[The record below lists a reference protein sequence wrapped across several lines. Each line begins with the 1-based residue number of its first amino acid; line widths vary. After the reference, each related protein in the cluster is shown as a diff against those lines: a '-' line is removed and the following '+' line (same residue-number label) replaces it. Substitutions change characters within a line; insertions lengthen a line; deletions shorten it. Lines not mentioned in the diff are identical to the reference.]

1 MCSAAND
8 KAMKV
13 AVTPGDDESF
23 IIYHDGKALQ
33 LHWKGVPP
41 LTRPPA
47 LRICRIGDADRG
59 GVLLLTTD
67 HSLYS
72 AQLQTNRSSLDLTL
86 LRTDVVDVD
95 YCSGSLEL
103 FVVLA
108 NGSVQRQFI
117 TGLGLDRDV
126 HHPHAWQTLS
136 FDPLEIIDE
145 GVRIR
150 RVCCSAQGVVFV
162 SANGETYVMGS
173 CGEVFKAELQPR
185 HMRLYEEGK
194 ELLDLAAGNEHFVML
209 VAPYNLADDVL
220 QLPLTSKEETEDDR
234 ASVKSLSSGNS
245 VRSFA
250 ANTRHLLH
258 QGYAL
263 LHTQLFTF
271 GASNNGLLG
280 TGDHIRR
287 ANVARLQKL
296 DSMGVCSIAAG
307 LEHTVAR
314 TLDGR
319 LYHWGLNTHAQ
330 LGEDVSAPKE
340 ITIADQAAAL
350 PLEQNSALEATCGDY
365 HTLLLNASGQIQSL
379 QPPPPMRHLQQSST
393 YAQTLLQLQLGA
405 AWPHQLRLLMCSG
418 GYTVHNQR
426 QFQRHYHYYLSHLQS
441 QLQLLLKHRQAVQ
454 TLQIWQQQS
463 SLDALSALGPLLV
476 NWERML
482 CLLVATL
489 HSLEGFYRA
498 DFVQPADLLFIC
510 YHKEYIELFESY
522 TKAFCNVYSVNG
534 FGEAVASIAGL
545 SSPLAELNEES
556 YVTRLFQQP
565 FSIHQLFI
573 QFMELLVKTQPEY
586 NEHRLAW
593 TEFARQCCI
602 SQELAVNTKDFWN
615 SNDRNPRIV
624 QFRRSQRRVILTSAL
639 VPLKLVSSVLSMTS
653 NSFILFSDFLC
664 QVEGKSLYSYPLT
677 TLWVWSEGET
687 GLRLTTPEK
696 SFLVVTRSQEM
707 RKVWLDQL
715 QSSIVSALG
724 RPLGSPVPSARSTGY
739 EYSREHPKYARVKAC
754 GTWRKG
760 VLHGN
765 CYLEYPD
772 GSVYC
777 GEVSQGIIEGYGKM
791 VIPSTGLYVGHFKG
805 SRFHGH
811 GLYEIHC
818 KDSHESEIYE
828 GNFCEGLFHGH
839 GMMRNNRYIYVGEYQ
854 ANTRCGYGVM
864 EDLISG
870 DKYMG
875 MFAENKRVGIGSCI
889 TNRGD
894 YFEGSFAG
902 DDLVGSGVA
911 IFENDYYYEGELSLH
926 GPNGRGEYYMPS
938 GDAGIAGASAMGS
951 SEENDDNYE
960 LIGNK
965 MFGQLSG
972 SWETVRVQA
981 GELVL
986 NRRFPKYPSSLGRKV
1001 VDHNRKWR
1009 SLFQNFESDLASCT
1023 ANTSSGS
1030 TLAAVSDSTLKKP
1043 AKPSLSTAQ
1052 LWNCISV
1059 YMSKQRA
1066 RAGSK
1071 PGNYFNNILL
1081 SLPLPQKSPSPVAKA
1096 RTTTT
1101 ALTKLHAEAASALDF
1116 LGFPPRR
1123 IHSQEALNS
1132 KQSGLQRADSLLSM
1146 GHNSTRDLDTSSLA
1160 SFQLDRSLLNSTFNG
1175 DGHESSTLNES
1186 FGSMTQSSI
1195 NNNNNNVS
1203 KHTSNGSDCSIT
1215 STNSSTSAMLEQV
1228 PSFGMASTL
1237 TEQDVAS
1244 IRVYLEQAF
1253 KDRHHPLHALN
1264 ERIANCF
1271 HYSYG
1276 YWKVKPTPIL
1286 AKQAMREWESISRRI
1301 YRFVRKM
1308 FPALPEDYC
1317 HLEGSREV
1325 ISHITLL
1332 YPLVLS
1338 EGIYST
1344 LFVLYANKYSR
1355 KDEMYRQNLNHAEKL
1370 NDQELVVLMGHESF
1384 LHTVMLDPKFEES
1397 VQTLKQ
1403 LQEKFSPQDMLTVIQ
1418 RSTQLLT
1425 EAYEHAMSA
1434 NAAQL
1439 NADNMIPLTMLTM
1452 LRAAVPHLGAE
1463 LALLDD
1469 LTGGPNFQAEM
1480 NGMAGYCYTTLKAAY
1495 EHVTLK
1501 ALQNTP

>member
-1 MCSAAND
+1 MASAAAD
-8 KAMKV
+8 SAGV
-13 AVTPGDDESF
+13 SQEEEERESF
-23 IIYHDGKALQ
+23 VIYHDGRALQ
-33 LHWKGVPP
+33 LHWRGVPP
-41 LTRPPA
+41 LTRTPA
-47 LRICRIGDADRG
+47 SRICSIGD
-59 GVLLLTTD
+59 VLLLLTTD
-67 HSLYS
+67 HALYS
-72 AQLQTNRSSLDLTL
+72 AQLQTNRSSLDLQL
-86 LRTDVVDVD
+86 LRTDVVDMD
-95 YCSGSLEL
+95 FCSGSQEL
-103 FVVLA
+103 FVVLS
-108 NGSVQRQFI
+108 NGSVQRQLI
-117 TGLGLDRDV
+117 TASGRDI

-136 FDPLEIIDE
+136 FDPLELLAE
-145 GVRIR
+145 GVRIQ

-162 SANGETYVMGS
+162 GAGGETYVMGT
-173 CGEVFKAELQPR
+173 CGEVFKAEQQPR

-220 QLPLTSKEETEDDR
+220 QLQVANPRDEPEDDR

-245 VRSFA
+245 ERSFA

-287 ANVARLQKL
+287 ANVMRVQKL

-307 LEHTVAR
+307 LEHTVSR

-319 LYHWGLNTHAQ
+319 LYHWGLNSHAQ
-330 LGEDVSAPKE
+330 LGEDLSSPME
-340 ITIADQAAAL
+340 ITIADNATCL
-350 PLEQNSALEATCGDY
+350 PMEQKSALEATCGDY

-405 AWPHQLRLLMCSG
+405 AWPRQLRLLMCSG
-418 GYTVHNQR
+418 GFTLQNQR
-426 QFQRHYHYYLSHLQS
+426 QFQRQYHYYLSHLQS

-454 TLQIWQQQS
+454 TLEIWQRQS
-463 SLDALSALGPLLV
+463 ALETLSALGPLLV
-476 NWERML
+476 SWERML

-510 YHKEYIELFESY
+510 HHKEYIDLFDGY
-522 TKAFCNVYSVNG
+522 TKAYCDVFSVNG
-534 FGEAVASIAGL
+534 FGEAVAAIAGL
-545 SSPLAELNEES
+545 NSPLAELNEES

-565 FSIHQLFI
+565 FSVYQLFV
-573 QFMELLVKTQPEY
+573 QFMELLVRTQPEY
-586 NEHRLAW
+586 GEHRVAW
-593 TEFARQCCI
+593 TEFARHSCI
-602 SQELAVNTKDFWN
+602 SQELAVNTRDFWS

-624 QFRRSQRRVILTSAL
+624 QFRRRQRRVILTSAL
-639 VPLKLVSSVLSMTS
+639 VPLKLVTTGISMSS

-664 QVEGKSLYSYPLT
+664 QVGGNSLYSYPLT
-677 TLWVWSEGET
+677 TLWVWTEGELC
-687 GLRLTTPEK
+687 LRLTTPEK
-696 SFLVVTRSQEM
+696 SFLVATRTQEM

-715 QSSIVSALG
+715 QSSIVASLG

-739 EYSREHPKYARVKAC
+739 EFSREHAKYSRVKAC

-760 VLHGN
+760 VMHGN

-777 GEVSQGIIEGYGKM
+777 GELNHRVIEGYGKM

-805 SRFHGH
+805 GRFHGH
-811 GLYEIHC
+811 GVYEMHC
-818 KDSHESEIYE
+818 KDAPESEIYE

-854 ANTRCGYGVM
+854 ANARCGYGVL
-864 EDLISG
+864 EDLVSG

-875 MFAENKRVGIGSCI
+875 MFADNKRAGIGSCI

-894 YFEGSFAG
+894 YFEGNFAA
-902 DDLVGSGVA
+902 DDLLGNGVA
-911 IFENDYYYEGELSLH
+911 VFENDYYYEGELTLQ
-926 GPNGRGEYYMPS
+926 GPSGRGEYYMPCGEAGNVS
-938 GDAGIAGASAMGS
+938 GES
-951 SEENDDNYE
+951 DDTCE

-972 SWETVRVQA
+972 SWETVRIQA

-986 NRRFPKYPSSLGRKV
+986 NRRFPKYPSSLGRQV

-1009 SLFQNFESDLASCT
+1009 SLFNNFETDLANCT
-1023 ANTSSGS
+1023 ASSHPSSAPGG
-1030 TLAAVSDSTLKKP
+1030 TLRKSSKP
-1043 AKPSLSTAQ
+1043 ALSTAQ
-1052 LWNCISV
+1052 LWNCIAV

-1066 RAGSK
+1066 REGAK

-1081 SLPLPQKSPSPVAKA
+1081 SLPLPQKTSSPLAKA
-1096 RTTTT
+1096 RTTTN
-1101 ALTKLHAEAASALDF
+1101 ALSKLQTEAASALDF

-1123 IHSQEALNS
+1123 IHSQETLIS
-1132 KQSGLQRADSLLSM
+1132 KPGGLQRADSLLSM

-1160 SFQLDRSLLNSTFNG
+1160 SFQLDQSLLNSTFNSE
-1175 DGHESSTLNES
+1175 ESTTLNES
-1186 FGSMTQSSI
+1186 FASLGH
-1195 NNNNNNVS
+1195 NNNNNNGIS
-1203 KHTSNGSDCSIT
+1203 KQKNSSDCSIT
-1215 STNSSTSAMLEQV
+1215 STASTTSAMLDQV

-1237 TEQDVAS
+1237 TEQDLAS
-1244 IRVYLEQAF
+1244 IRLYLEQAF
-1253 KDRHHPLHALN
+1253 KDRHHPLYALN

-1317 HLEGSREV
+1317 HMEGSREV

-1370 NDQELVVLMGHESF
+1370 KDQELVELMGHESF
-1384 LHTVMLDPKFEES
+1384 LQTVMLDPKFEES

-1425 EAYEHAMSA
+1425 EAYEHAMSGEFSFKKSKSLLFFIPNPTA

-1469 LTGGPNFQAEM
+1469 LTGPNFQAEM

-1495 EHVTLK
+1495 EFVTLR
-1501 ALQNTP
+1501 ALQKNP

>member
-1 MCSAAND
+1 MASAA
-8 KAMKV
+8 
-13 AVTPGDDESF
+13 DDSTSVGQEEQESF
-23 IIYHDGKALQ
+23 SIFHEGRTLQ
-33 LHWKGVPP
+33 LHWRGLPP
-41 LTRPPA
+41 LRRAPA
-47 LRICRIGDADRG
+47 SRICSIGEG
-59 GVLLLTTD
+59 LLLLTTD
-67 HSLYS
+67 HALYS
-72 AQLQTNRSSLDLTL
+72 AQLQANRSHLDLQL

-95 YCSGSLEL
+95 FCSGRQEL
-103 FVVLA
+103 FVVLSS
-108 NGSVQRQFI
+108 GSVQRQVI
-117 TGLGLDRDV
+117 GSGRDV
-126 HHPHAWQTLS
+126 GHPHAWQTLG
-136 FDPLEIIDE
+136 FDPLELLAE

-162 SANGETYVMGS
+162 GAGGETYVMGS
-173 CGEVFKAELQPR
+173 CGEVFKAEQQPR

-220 QLPLTSKEETEDDR
+220 QLQVANAKEEPEDER
-234 ASVKSLSSGNS
+234 ASVKSLSSDNS
-245 VRSFA
+245 ERSFA

-287 ANVARLQKL
+287 ANVTRLQKL

-307 LEHTVAR
+307 LEHTVVR

-319 LYHWGLNTHAQ
+319 LYHWGLNNHSQ
-330 LGEDVSAPKE
+330 LGEDVSSPME
-340 ITIADQAAAL
+340 ITIADNVASL
-350 PLEQNSALEATCGDY
+350 PIEQNSALEATCGDY
-365 HTLLLNASGQIQSL
+365 HTLLLKASGQIQSL

-405 AWPHQLRLLMCSG
+405 AWPRQLRLLMCSG
-418 GYTVHNQR
+418 RYTVQNQR
-426 QFQRHYHYYLSHLQS
+426 QFQRQYHYYLSHLQS

-454 TLQIWQQQS
+454 TLEIWQRQS
-463 SLDALSALGPLLV
+463 ALESISVLGPLLV
-476 NWERML
+476 CWERML

-510 YHKEYIELFESY
+510 HYKEYIDLFDAY
-522 TKAFCNVYSVNG
+522 TKSYCDVYSVNG
-534 FGEAVASIAGL
+534 FGEAVAAIAGL

-556 YVTRLFQQP
+556 YVIRLFQQP
-565 FSIHQLFI
+565 FSIYQLFV

-586 NEHRLAW
+586 GEHRVAW
-593 TEFARQCCI
+593 SEFARHSCI
-602 SQELAVNTKDFWN
+602 SQELAVNTKDFWS

-624 QFRRSQRRVILTSAL
+624 QFRKRERRVILTSAL
-639 VPLKLVSSVLSMTS
+639 VPLKLVTSAISISS

-664 QVEGKSLYSYPLT
+664 QVGGNSLYSYPLT
-677 TLWVWSEGET
+677 TLWVWTEGDLC
-687 GLRLTTPEK
+687 LRLTTPEK
-696 SFLVVTRSQEM
+696 SFLVSTRSQEM

-715 QSSIVSALG
+715 QSSIVASLG
-724 RPLGSPVPSARSTGY
+724 RPLGSPVPSTRSTGY
-739 EYSREHPKYARVKAC
+739 EFSREHPKFSRVKAC

-777 GEVSQGIIEGYGKM
+777 GELQHGVIEGYGKM
-791 VIPSTGLYVGHFKG
+791 VIPSSGLYVGHFKG
-805 SRFHGH
+805 GRFHGY
-811 GLYEIHC
+811 GVYETHS
-818 KDSHESEIYE
+818 KDSPESEVYE

-854 ANTRCGYGVM
+854 ANARSGYGVI
-864 EDLISG
+864 EDLVSG

-875 MFAENKRVGIGSCI
+875 MFADNKRSGIGSCI

-894 YFEGSFAG
+894 YFEGSFSG
-902 DDLVGSGVA
+902 DDLMGSGVA
-911 IFENDYYYEGELSLH
+911 VFENDYYYEGELTLN

-938 GDAGIAGASAMGS
+938 GDACGGSGVIPAGES
-951 SEENDDNYE
+951 DDTCE

-972 SWETVRVQA
+972 SWETVRIQA

-986 NRRFPKYPSSLGRKV
+986 NRRFPKYPSSLGRQV

-1009 SLFQNFESDLASCT
+1009 SLFNNFESDLANCT
-1023 ANTSSGS
+1023 ATNSSSGGIPS
-1030 TLAAVSDSTLKKP
+1030 GGTLRKSS
-1043 AKPSLSTAQ
+1043 KPSLSTAQ
-1052 LWNCISV
+1052 LWNCIAV

-1066 RAGSK
+1066 REGAK

-1081 SLPLPQKSPSPVAKA
+1081 SLPLPQKTSSPLAKA
-1096 RTTTT
+1096 RTTTN
-1101 ALTKLHAEAASALDF
+1101 ALSKLQTEAASALDF

-1123 IHSQEALNS
+1123 IHSQETLNS
-1132 KQSGLQRADSLLSM
+1132 KPGGLQRADSLLSM
-1146 GHNSTRDLDTSSLA
+1146 GHNSSRDLDTSSLA
-1160 SFQLDRSLLNSTFNG
+1160 SFQLDPTLLNSTVNG
-1175 DGHESSTLNES
+1175 EESSTLNES
-1186 FGSMTQSSI
+1186 FSKLSH
-1195 NNNNNNVS
+1195 NNNNNSIS
-1203 KHTSNGSDCSIT
+1203 KHMNNSDCSIT
-1215 STNSSTSAMLEQV
+1215 STTSTTSAMLEQV
-1228 PSFGMASTL
+1228 PSFGMASVL

-1244 IRVYLEQAF
+1244 IRLYLEQAF
-1253 KDRHHPLHALN
+1253 KDRHHPLYALN
-1264 ERIANCF
+1264 DRIANCF

-1317 HLEGSREV
+1317 HMEGSREV

-1355 KDEMYRQNLNHAEKL
+1355 KDEMYRQNLNLAEKL
-1370 NDQELVVLMGHESF
+1370 KDQELVELMGHESF
-1384 LHTVMLDPKFEES
+1384 LHNVMLDPKFQES
-1397 VQTLKQ
+1397 VQTLKE

-1425 EAYEHAMSA
+1425 EAYEHAMA
-1434 NAAQL
+1434 DNAAQL

-1501 ALQNTP
+1501 ALQKNP

>member
-1 MCSAAND
+1 MASAS
-8 KAMKV
+8 
-13 AVTPGDDESF
+13 DDSTSAGQEDQESF
-23 IIYHDGKALQ
+23 AIYHEGRALQ
-33 LHWKGVPP
+33 LHWRGLPP
-41 LTRPPA
+41 LRRAPA
-47 LRICRIGDADRG
+47 SRICSIGDG
-59 GVLLLTTD
+59 LLLLTTD
-67 HSLYS
+67 HALYS
-72 AQLQTNRSSLDLTL
+72 AQLQANRRQLDLQI
-86 LRTDVVDVD
+86 LRTDVVDMD
-95 YCSGSLEL
+95 FCSGSQEL
-103 FVVLA
+103 FVVLS
-108 NGSVQRQFI
+108 NGSVQRQI
-117 TGLGLDRDV
+117 TGSGREV
-126 HHPHAWQTLS
+126 GHPHAWQTLA
-136 FDPLEIIDE
+136 FDPLELLAE

-162 SANGETYVMGS
+162 GASGETYVMGS
-173 CGEVFKAELQPR
+173 CGEVFNAEQQPR

-220 QLPLTSKEETEDDR
+220 QLQLASAKDDPEDER
-234 ASVKSLSSGNS
+234 ASVKSLSSDNS

-287 ANVARLQKL
+287 ANVMRLQKL

-319 LYHWGLNTHAQ
+319 LYHWGLNNHSQ
-330 LGEDVSAPKE
+330 LGEDVSSPME
-340 ITIADQAAAL
+340 ITIADNAASL
-350 PLEQNSALEATCGDY
+350 PIEQNSALEATCGDY

-405 AWPHQLRLLMCSG
+405 AWPRQLRLLMCSG
-418 GYTVHNQR
+418 GFTLQNQR
-426 QFQRHYHYYLSHLQS
+426 KFQRQYHYYLSHLQS

-454 TLQIWQQQS
+454 LLEIWQRQS
-463 SLDALSALGPLLV
+463 ALEAISVLGPLLV
-476 NWERML
+476 SWERML

-510 YHKEYIELFESY
+510 HYKEYIELFDGY
-522 TKAFCNVYSVNG
+522 TKAYCDVYSVNG
-534 FGEAVASIAGL
+534 FGEAVAAVAGL

-565 FSIHQLFI
+565 FSIYQLFV
-573 QFMELLVKTQPEY
+573 QFMELLVRTQPEY
-586 NEHRLAW
+586 GEHRVAW
-593 TEFARQCCI
+593 SEFARLSCI
-602 SQELAVNTKDFWN
+602 SQELAVNTRDFWS

-624 QFRRSQRRVILTSAL
+624 QFRRRQRRVILTSAL
-639 VPLKLVSSVLSMTS
+639 VPLKLVTSGLSISSY
-653 NSFILFSDFLC
+653 SFILFSDFLC
-664 QVEGKSLYSYPLT
+664 QVGGNSLFSYPLT
-677 TLWVWSEGET
+677 TLWVWTEGDLS
-687 GLRLTTPEK
+687 LRLTTPEK
-696 SFLVVTRSQEM
+696 TFLVTTRSQEM

-715 QSSIVSALG
+715 QSSIVASLG
-724 RPLGSPVPSARSTGY
+724 RPLGSAVPSARSTGY
-739 EYSREHPKYARVKAC
+739 EFSREHTKFSRVKAC

-777 GEVSQGIIEGYGKM
+777 GELHHGVIEGYGKM
-791 VIPSTGLYVGHFKG
+791 VIPASGLYVGHFKG
-805 SRFHGH
+805 GRFHGH
-811 GLYEIHC
+811 GVYEMHS
-818 KDSHESEIYE
+818 KDSPESEVYE

-854 ANTRCGYGVM
+854 ANVRSGYGVI
-864 EDLISG
+864 EDLVSG

-875 MFAENKRVGIGSCI
+875 MFADNKRSGIGSCI

-894 YFEGSFAG
+894 YFEGNFSG
-902 DDLVGSGVA
+902 DDLMGSGVA
-911 IFENDYYYEGELSLH
+911 VFENDYYYEGELTLH

-938 GDAGIAGASAMGS
+938 GDAAGGNGVIATGESD
-951 SEENDDNYE
+951 ETCE

-972 SWETVRVQA
+972 SWETVRIQA

-986 NRRFPKYPSSLGRKV
+986 NRRFPKYPSSLGRQV

-1009 SLFQNFESDLASCT
+1009 SLFNNFESDLANCT
-1023 ANTSSGS
+1023 ANSSSSGGNPS
-1030 TLAAVSDSTLKKP
+1030 VGTLRKNS
-1043 AKPSLSTAQ
+1043 KPSLSTAQ
-1052 LWNCISV
+1052 LWNCIAV

-1066 RAGSK
+1066 REGAK

-1081 SLPLPQKSPSPVAKA
+1081 SLPLPQKTSSPLAKA
-1096 RTTTT
+1096 RSTTNP
-1101 ALTKLHAEAASALDF
+1101 LSKLQTEAASALDF

-1123 IHSQEALNS
+1123 IHSQETLNS
-1132 KQSGLQRADSLLSM
+1132 KPGGLQRADSLLSV
-1146 GHNSTRDLDTSSLA
+1146 GHNSSRDLDTSSLA
-1160 SFQLDRSLLNSTFNG
+1160 SFQMEQSLLNDSVNA
-1175 DGHESSTLNES
+1175 DESSTLNES
-1186 FGSMTQSSI
+1186 FTKLSH
-1195 NNNNNNVS
+1195 NNNNSIS
-1203 KHTSNGSDCSIT
+1203 KHMNNSDCSIT
-1215 STNSSTSAMLEQV
+1215 STTSTTSAMLEQV
-1228 PSFGMASTL
+1228 PSFGMASVL

-1244 IRVYLEQAF
+1244 IRLYLEQAF
-1253 KDRHHPLHALN
+1253 KDRHHPLYALN

-1317 HLEGSREV
+1317 HMEGSREV

-1355 KDEMYRQNLNHAEKL
+1355 KDEMYRQNLNLAEKL
-1370 NDQELVVLMGHESF
+1370 KDQELVELMGHERF
-1384 LHTVMLDPKFEES
+1384 LQNVMLDPKFEES
-1397 VQTLKQ
+1397 VQSLKE

-1425 EAYEHAMSA
+1425 EAYEHAMAA

-1495 EHVTLK
+1495 EHVTLR
-1501 ALQNTP
+1501 ALQKTP

>member
-1 MCSAAND
+1 MAAQAVQETPPSA
-8 KAMKV
+8 
-13 AVTPGDDESF
+13 PGDPECF
-23 IIYHDGKALQ
+23 AVYYKGRRLQ
-33 LHWKGVPP
+33 VKWRGIPP
-41 LTRPPA
+41 LTRAPA
-47 LRICRIGDADRG
+47 SRIRSLGSDLL
-59 GVLLLTTD
+59 LLLTTD
-67 HSLYS
+67 HALYAGHRQALGASLEL
-72 AQLQTNRSSLDLTL
+72 QLLCPDVLDM
-86 LRTDVVDVD
+86 DF
-95 YCSGSLEL
+95 CAGSQEL
-103 FVVLA
+103 FVVRA
-108 NGSVQRQFI
+108 SGAVQRAMGPQ
-117 TGLGLDRDV
+117 LLQ
-126 HHPHAWQTLS
+126 PPAWQTLG
-136 FDPLEIIDE
+136 FDPLELRAE

-150 RVCCSAQGVVFV
+150 RVCCSAEGAVFV
-162 SANGETYVMGS
+162 GAGGETYVMGS
-173 CGEVFKAELQPR
+173 CGEVFSQEQQPR

-194 ELLDLAAGNEHFVML
+194 ELLDLAAGSEHFVML

-220 QLPLTSKEETEDDR
+220 QLPPSLGAKEEQEDER
-234 ASVKSLSSGNS
+234 ASVKSLSSGHS
-245 VRSFA
+245 ERSFA

-263 LHTQLFTF
+263 LHTQLFSF

-287 ANVARLQKL
+287 ANVTRLQKL

-319 LYHWGLNTHAQ
+319 LYHWGLNSQQQ
-330 LGEDVSAPKE
+330 LGEELSAPTE
-340 ITIADQAAAL
+340 ITISDQAGTLADL
-350 PLEQNSALEATCGDY
+350 PAEQRSALEATCGDY
-365 HTLLLNASGQIQSL
+365 QTLLLNAAGQMQSL
-379 QPPPPMRHLQQSST
+379 QPPPPLRHHQQSST

-405 AWPHQLRLLMCSG
+405 AWPQQLRLLMSSG
-418 GYTVHNQR
+418 GYTLQNQR
-426 QFQRHYHYYLSHLQS
+426 QFQRQYHYYLSHLQS

-454 TLQIWQQQS
+454 TLEIWQRQS
-463 SLDALSALGPLLV
+463 ALEALSSLGPLLV
-476 NWERML
+476 SWERML

-510 YHKEYIELFESY
+510 HHKEYIELFDGY
-522 TKAFCNVYSVNG
+522 TKAYCDVYSVNG
-534 FGEAVASIAGL
+534 FGEAVAAIAGL

-565 FSIHQLFI
+565 FSIYQLFV
-573 QFMELLVKTQPEY
+573 QFMELLVRTLPEY
-586 NEHRLAW
+586 GEHRVAW
-593 TEFARQCCI
+593 AEFARQSCI
-602 SQELAVNTKDFWN
+602 SQELAVNTRDFWS

-624 QFRRSQRRVILTSAL
+624 QFRRRQRRVILTSAL
-639 VPLKLVSSVLSMTS
+639 VPLKLASSGMSMPISS

-664 QVEGKSLYSYPLT
+664 QVGGRELHSYPLT
-677 TLWVWSEGET
+677 TLWVWSEGEL

-696 SFLVVTRSQEM
+696 SFVVATRTQEM

-715 QSSIVSALG
+715 QSSIVAALG

-739 EYSREHPKYARVKAC
+739 EFSREHPKFSRVKAC

-777 GEVSQGIIEGYGKM
+777 GELQHGVIEGYGKM
-791 VIPSTGLYVGHFKG
+791 VIPATGLYVGHFKG
-805 SRFHGH
+805 GRFHGH
-811 GLYEIHC
+811 GVYEMHS
-818 KDSHESEIYE
+818 KDSPQESEVYE

-854 ANTRCGYGVM
+854 ANARSGYGVM
-864 EDLISG
+864 EDLVTG

-875 MFAENKRVGIGSCI
+875 MFADNKRAGVGSCI

-902 DDLVGSGVA
+902 DDLVGNGVA
-911 IFENDYYYEGELSLH
+911 VFENDYYYEGELTLH
-926 GPNGRGEYYMPS
+926 GPSGRGEYYMPS
-938 GDAGIAGASAMGS
+938 GDAGGSCAALDAGGEA
-951 SEENDDNYE
+951 DDSCE

-972 SWETVRVQA
+972 SWETVRIQS

-986 NRRFPKYPSSLGRKV
+986 NRRFPKYPSSLGRQV

-1009 SLFQNFESDLASCT
+1009 LLFQNFESDLATCT
-1023 ANTSSGS
+1023 AGNAGGSQSAASGG
-1030 TLAAVSDSTLKKP
+1030 TLRKP
-1043 AKPSLSTAQ
+1043 VKPSLSTAQ
-1052 LWNCISV
+1052 LWTCIAV
-1059 YMSKQRA
+1059 YMSKQRN
-1066 RAGSK
+1066 REGSK

-1081 SLPLPQKSPSPVAKA
+1081 SLPLPQKTSSPLAKA
-1096 RTTTT
+1096 RSAANTS
-1101 ALTKLHAEAASALDF
+1101 LVKLQSEAASALDF
-1116 LGFPPRR
+1116 LGFTPRR
-1123 IHSQEALNS
+1123 IHSQETLNG
-1132 KQSGLQRADSLLSM
+1132 KPNGLQRADSLLSM
-1146 GHNSTRDLDTSSLA
+1146 GHNSSSQDLDANSLA
-1160 SFQLDRSLLNSTFNG
+1160 SFQLDHNLLNSTFNG
-1175 DGHESSTLNES
+1175 DESGALNDS
-1186 FGSMTQSSI
+1186 FAS
-1195 NNNNNNVS
+1195 NNNNSIS
-1203 KHTSNGSDCSIT
+1203 KHMNNSDCSIT
-1215 STNSSTSAMLEQV
+1215 STTSTNAVLDQV

-1237 TEQDVAS
+1237 SEQDVAS
-1244 IRVYLEQAF
+1244 IRLYLEQAF
-1253 KDRHHPLHALN
+1253 KDRHHPLYALN

-1317 HLEGSREV
+1317 HMEASREV

-1355 KDEMYRQNLNHAEKL
+1355 KDEMYRQNLNYAEKL
-1370 NDQELVVLMGHESF
+1370 KDQELVELMGHESF
-1384 LHTVMLDPKFEES
+1384 LYNVMLDPKFEDS

-1425 EAYEHAMSA
+1425 EAYEHAMAA

-1495 EHVTLK
+1495 EHVTLR
-1501 ALQNTP
+1501 ALQRTS

>member
-1 MCSAAND
+1 MASAAD
-8 KAMKV
+8 A
-13 AVTPGDDESF
+13 TTSDDQESF
-23 IIYHDGKALQ
+23 AIYHEGQRLQ
-33 LHWKGVPP
+33 LHWRGVPP
-41 LTRPPA
+41 LTRSPA
-47 LRICRIGDADRG
+47 SCIRRIGESL
-59 GVLLLTTD
+59 LLLTTD
-67 HSLYS
+67 HALYS
-72 AQLQTNRSSLDLTL
+72 AHLQANRSSLELEL
-86 LRTDVVDVD
+86 LRTDILDID
-95 YCSGSLEL
+95 FCSGSQEL
-103 FVVLA
+103 FVVLT
-108 NGSVQRQFI
+108 NGSVQRQVV
-117 TGLGLDRDV
+117 TGSGREV
-126 HHPHAWQTLS
+126 HHPHTWQTLS
-136 FDPLEIIDE
+136 FDPLELLAE

-150 RVCCSAQGVVFV
+150 RVCCSTQGVVFV
-162 SANGETYVMGS
+162 GSAGETYVMGS
-173 CGEVFKAELQPR
+173 CGEVFNSEQQPR

-209 VAPYNLADDVL
+209 VAPYNIADDVL
-220 QLPLTSKEETEDDR
+220 QLPAASSKDDAEDEQ

-245 VRSFA
+245 ERSFA

-263 LHTQLFTF
+263 LHTQIFTF

-319 LYHWGLNTHAQ
+319 LYHWGLNTHQQ
-330 LGEDVSAPKE
+330 LGQDVSSPME
-340 ITIADQAAAL
+340 ITISDQAAYL
-350 PLEQNSALEATCGDY
+350 PPEQKSALEATCGDY
-365 HTLLLNASGQIQSL
+365 QTLFLNAEGQVQSL
-379 QPPPPMRHLQQSST
+379 QPPPPLRHLQQSST

-405 AWPHQLRLLMCSG
+405 AWPQQLRLLMCSG
-418 GYTVHNQR
+418 GYTLQNHR
-426 QFQRHYHYYLSHLQS
+426 QFQRQYHYYLSHLQS

-454 TLQIWQQQS
+454 TLEIWQRQS
-463 SLDALSALGPLLV
+463 ALEALSALGPLLV
-476 NWERML
+476 SWNRML

-510 YHKEYIELFESY
+510 HHKEYIDLFDAY
-522 TKAFCNVYSVNG
+522 TKAYCDIYSVNG
-534 FGEAVASIAGL
+534 FGEAVASILGL
-545 SSPLAELNEES
+545 NSPLAELNEES

-565 FSIHQLFI
+565 FSIYQLFV
-573 QFMELLVKTQPEY
+573 QFMELLVRTQPEY
-586 NEHRLAW
+586 GEHRVAW
-593 TEFARQCCI
+593 TEFARLSCI
-602 SQELAVNTKDFWN
+602 SQELAVNTRDFWS

-624 QFRRSQRRVILTSAL
+624 QFRRRQRRVILTSAL
-639 VPLKLVSSVLSMTS
+639 VPLKLVTSGISMSS

-664 QVEGKSLYSYPLT
+664 QVGSNSLYSYPLT
-677 TLWVWSEGET
+677 TLWVWSEGEMC
-687 GLRLTTPEK
+687 LRLTTPEK
-696 SFLVVTRSQEM
+696 SFVVATRTQEM

-715 QSSIVSALG
+715 QSSIVAALG
-724 RPLGSPVPSARSTGY
+724 RPLGSPVPSSRSTGY
-739 EYSREHPKYARVKAC
+739 EFSREHPKFSRVKAC

-777 GEVSQGIIEGYGKM
+777 GELHQGVIEGYGKM
-791 VIPSTGLYVGHFKG
+791 VTPSSGLYVGHFKG
-805 SRFHGH
+805 GRFHGH
-811 GLYEIHC
+811 GVYEIHS
-818 KDSHESEIYE
+818 KDSPESEVYE

-854 ANTRCGYGVM
+854 ANARSGYGVM
-864 EDLISG
+864 EDLVTG

-875 MFAENKRVGIGSCI
+875 MFVDNKRSGIGNCV
-889 TNRGD
+889 TNHGD
-894 YFEGSFAG
+894 YFEGNFAG
-902 DDLVGSGVA
+902 DDLVGNGVA
-911 IFENDYYYEGELSLH
+911 VFENDYYYEGELTLH
-926 GPNGRGEYYMPS
+926 GPNGRGEYYMPNS
-938 GDAGIAGASAMGS
+938 DAGASSGAVDANG
-951 SEENDDNYE
+951 EADDCCE

-972 SWETVRVQA
+972 SWETVRIQA

-986 NRRFPKYPSSLGRKV
+986 NRRFPKYPSSLGRQV

-1009 SLFQNFESDLASCT
+1009 SLFHNFESDLANCT
-1023 ANTSSGS
+1023 ASHSGS
-1030 TLAAVSDSTLKKP
+1030 YQSSAAGGTLRKP
-1043 AKPSLSTAQ
+1043 SKTSLSTAQ
-1052 LWNCISV
+1052 IWNCIAV
-1059 YMSKQRA
+1059 YMSKQRT
-1066 RAGSK
+1066 REGSK

-1081 SLPLPQKSPSPVAKA
+1081 SLPLPQKTSSPLAKA
-1096 RTTTT
+1096 RSTTNT
-1101 ALTKLHAEAASALDF
+1101 LNKLQSEAATVLNFLD
-1116 LGFPPRR
+1116 FPPRR
-1123 IHSQEALNS
+1123 IHSQETLNS
-1132 KQSGLQRADSLLSM
+1132 KPGGLQRADSLLSM
-1146 GHNSTRDLDTSSLA
+1146 GHNSSRDLDTGSLA
-1160 SFQLDRSLLNSTFNG
+1160 SFQLDQSLLNSTFNS
-1175 DGHESSTLNES
+1175 DEANNINDAFAT
-1186 FGSMTQSSI
+1186 
-1195 NNNNNNVS
+1195 NNNNSIS
-1203 KHTSNGSDCSIT
+1203 KHMNNSDCSIT
-1215 STNSSTSAMLEQV
+1215 STTSTSAMLDQV

-1244 IRVYLEQAF
+1244 IRLYLEQAF
-1253 KDRHHPLHALN
+1253 KDRHHPLYALN

-1301 YRFVRKM
+1301 YRFIRKM

-1317 HLEGSREV
+1317 HMEVSREV

-1355 KDEMYRQNLNHAEKL
+1355 KDEMYRQNLNYAEKL
-1370 NDQELVVLMGHESF
+1370 KDQELVELMGHESF

-1425 EAYEHAMSA
+1425 EAYEHAMAA

-1495 EHVTLK
+1495 EHVTLR
-1501 ALQNTP
+1501 ALQKTP

>member
-1 MCSAAND
+1 IGLLWSTAAPPSYTR
-8 KAMKV
+8 M
-13 AVTPGDDESF
+13 
-23 IIYHDGKALQ
+23 YHYFPAHLSP
-33 LHWKGVPP
+33 HPFCYYPPAPPPP
-41 LTRPPA
+41 LPP
-47 LRICRIGDADRG
+47 
-59 GVLLLTTD
+59 
-67 HSLYS
+67 
-72 AQLQTNRSSLDLTL
+72 
-86 LRTDVVDVD
+86 
-95 YCSGSLEL
+95 
-103 FVVLA
+103 
-108 NGSVQRQFI
+108 
-117 TGLGLDRDV
+117 
-126 HHPHAWQTLS
+126 
-136 FDPLEIIDE
+136 
-145 GVRIR
+145 
-150 RVCCSAQGVVFV
+150 
-162 SANGETYVMGS
+162 
-173 CGEVFKAELQPR
+173 
-185 HMRLYEEGK
+185 
-194 ELLDLAAGNEHFVML
+194 
-209 VAPYNLADDVL
+209 
-220 QLPLTSKEETEDDR
+220 
-234 ASVKSLSSGNS
+234 
-245 VRSFA
+245 
-250 ANTRHLLH
+250 
-258 QGYAL
+258 
-263 LHTQLFTF
+263 
-271 GASNNGLLG
+271 
-280 TGDHIRR
+280 
-287 ANVARLQKL
+287 
-296 DSMGVCSIAAG
+296 
-307 LEHTVAR
+307 
-314 TLDGR
+314 
-319 LYHWGLNTHAQ
+319 
-330 LGEDVSAPKE
+330 
-340 ITIADQAAAL
+340 
-350 PLEQNSALEATCGDY
+350 
-365 HTLLLNASGQIQSL
+365 
-379 QPPPPMRHLQQSST
+379 QPPPPQQ
-393 YAQTLLQLQLGA
+393 AAPPTLTPLTLKQLG
-405 AWPHQLRLLMCSG
+405 
-418 GYTVHNQR
+418 
-426 QFQRHYHYYLSHLQS
+426 
-441 QLQLLLKHRQAVQ
+441 
-454 TLQIWQQQS
+454 
-463 SLDALSALGPLLV
+463 
-476 NWERML
+476 
-482 CLLVATL
+482 
-489 HSLEGFYRA
+489 
-498 DFVQPADLLFIC
+498 
-510 YHKEYIELFESY
+510 
-522 TKAFCNVYSVNG
+522 
-534 FGEAVASIAGL
+534 
-545 SSPLAELNEES
+545 
-556 YVTRLFQQP
+556 
-565 FSIHQLFI
+565 
-573 QFMELLVKTQPEY
+573 
-586 NEHRLAW
+586 
-593 TEFARQCCI
+593 
-602 SQELAVNTKDFWN
+602 N
-615 SNDRNPRIV
+615 S
-624 QFRRSQRRVILTSAL
+624 LTS
-639 VPLKLVSSVLSMTS
+639 MTQAAQ
-653 NSFILFSDFLC
+653 LA
-664 QVEGKSLYSYPLT
+664 K
-677 TLWVWSEGET
+677 TL
-687 GLRLTTPEK
+687 RY
-696 SFLVVTRSQEM
+696 
-707 RKVWLDQL
+707 
-715 QSSIVSALG
+715 A
-724 RPLGSPVPSARSTGY
+724 PVP
-739 EYSREHPKYARVKAC
+739 
-754 GTWRKG
+754 W
-760 VLHGN
+760 
-765 CYLEYPD
+765 
-772 GSVYC
+772 
-777 GEVSQGIIEGYGKM
+777 
-791 VIPSTGLYVGHFKG
+791 
-805 SRFHGH
+805 
-811 GLYEIHC
+811 
-818 KDSHESEIYE
+818 
-828 GNFCEGLFHGH
+828 
-839 GMMRNNRYIYVGEYQ
+839 
-854 ANTRCGYGVM
+854 
-864 EDLISG
+864 
-870 DKYMG
+870 
-875 MFAENKRVGIGSCI
+875 AE
-889 TNRGD
+889 
-894 YFEGSFAG
+894 
-902 DDLVGSGVA
+902 
-911 IFENDYYYEGELSLH
+911 
-926 GPNGRGEYYMPS
+926 
-938 GDAGIAGASAMGS
+938 
-951 SEENDDNYE
+951 
-960 LIGNK
+960 
-965 MFGQLSG
+965 
-972 SWETVRVQA
+972 
-981 GELVL
+981 
-986 NRRFPKYPSSLGRKV
+986 KV